1 MLDSVLSYNVVGAI
15 KGNEFP
21 DEIIVVGGHLDSW
34 DLGKGAHD
42 DGAGVVQS
50 IEVLRTFK
58 SLGIKPKRTIHA
70 VAFMNEE
77 NGLMGGKKY
86 AELAEKNKDKNIVAL
101 ESDAGG
107 FPPLG
112 FGLNMTDD
120 KKKKIQVWKPLFLP
134 YNLWNFEGEGDGA
147 DISPMTRKGLPG
159 IGLHVESQRYF
170 EIHHAKTDVIE
181 NVNKGYLQIFG
192 NIRKDTKN
200 LEGAEIKVM
209 KNNAAVQT
217 LYTTANGKF
226 VFNLPLNG
234 EYTVSIGKPG
244 LLGKSISVS
253 TVVPDDQKDIIF
265 SYKFNV
271 DLIPAVGDAA
281 QAEALSK
288 PIAKIAYSQTYEDFD
303 YDQEY
308 TKQAKAQVDQVVK
321 DAAVKARADSMAM
334 AEATKKRKQ
343 EEELAKQ
350 KADVEAKARAK
361 AKADSMAFAEKL
373 KAEAAGRARIEAE
386 KKHKAD
392 STAAAQVEIKRKQDE
407 EQARLKAEAEA
418 KVKAKVQADSVALA
432 GKLKA
437 EAAERV
443 RLEAEKKHK
452 ADSTAAAQAEIKRKQ
467 DEDQARV
474 KAEAEAQ
481 AKAKAQTEAGER
493 AKIEAVK
500 KRKAESTS
508 TAQAEVKRKQQS

>member
-1 MLDSVLSYNVVGAI
+1 MT
-15 KGNEFP
+15 
-21 DEIIVVGGHLDSW
+21 
-34 DLGKGAHD
+34 
-42 DGAGVVQS
+42 VQ
-50 IEVLRTFK
+50 
-58 SLGIKPKRTIHA
+58 PKNLFIPRIR
-70 VAFMNEE
+70 
-77 NGLMGGKKY
+77 
-86 AELAEKNKDKNIVAL
+86 I
-101 ESDAGG
+101 S
-107 FPPLG
+107 
-112 FGLNMTDD
+112 
-120 KKKKIQVWKPLFLP
+120 LFLILLFP
-134 YNLWNFEGEGDGA
+134 LSSE
-147 DISPMTRKGLPG
+147 ISFA
-159 IGLHVESQRYF
+159 QR
-170 EIHHAKTDVIE
+170 EA
-181 NVNKGYLQIFG
+181 YLQIFG
-192 NIRKDTKN
+192 MIRKDTKN

-361 AKADSMAFAEKL
+361 AQADSIAFDEKL

-392 STAAAQVEIKRKQDE
+392 STAAAQEEIKRKQEE

-418 KVKAKVQADSVALA
+418 K
-432 GKLKA
+432 
-437 EAAERV
+437 
-443 RLEAEKKHK
+443 
-452 ADSTAAAQAEIKRKQ
+452 
-467 DEDQARV
+467 
-474 KAEAEAQ
+474 
-481 AKAKAQTEAGER
+481 AKAKAQAESAAIGRKE
-493 AKIEAVK
+493 
-500 KRKAESTS
+500 KAESTKGVRHE
-508 TAQAEVKRKQQS
+508 TEQNQKAKT